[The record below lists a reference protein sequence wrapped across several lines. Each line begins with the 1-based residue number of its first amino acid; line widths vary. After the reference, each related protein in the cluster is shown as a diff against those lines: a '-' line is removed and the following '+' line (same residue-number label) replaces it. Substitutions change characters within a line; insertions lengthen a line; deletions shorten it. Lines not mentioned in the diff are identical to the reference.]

1 MKVALVHDWL
11 TGMRGGENCL
21 EVFCKMFPG
30 ADIYTLIHIPGSVS
44 EEIEKHKIYT
54 SFLQKIPGAR
64 RRYRWFLPMM
74 PKAIESF
81 ELKGYDLVLSS
92 SHCVAKGVRPQGAPH
107 LCYCH
112 TPMRYAWDM
121 YGHYFNRERYSWPTL
136 LAIGKIMPGLREW
149 DQSTVSR
156 VGRFVANSLNVAER
170 IKRIYDSESEVVY
183 PPVDVDFY
191 KQAPASGKREGYL
204 VVSAFAPYKKIDLA
218 VKVFNERKERLLIV
232 GDGEDTARLKAM
244 AGPTIEFEKPVSRT
258 RLRELYSN
266 ARALIYP
273 GEEDFGIIPVEA
285 MACGTPVIAYGRG
298 GALETVIPL
307 RDSFSENP
315 TGVYFDNQ
323 TVDSLNNAID
333 KFENSAERFKE
344 EACRAQAKK
353 FSSEL
358 FKKKMEK
365 AVNDF
370 LSYK

>member
-21 EVFCKMFPG
+21 EVFCQMFPG
-30 ADIYTLIHIPGSVS
+30 ADIYTLIHIKGSVS
-44 EEIEKHKIYT
+44 YDIEKHKIHT
-54 SFLQKIPGAR
+54 SFIQRMPGAS
-64 RRYRWFLPMM
+64 RRYRWYLPMM

-136 LAIGKIMPGLREW
+136 LAIEKIMPGLRRW

-156 VGRFVANSLNVAER
+156 VDRFVANSRNVAER
-170 IKRIYDSESEVVY
+170 IKRIYGAESEVIY

-191 KQAPASGKREGYL
+191 RQAPSGKREGYL

-218 VKVFNERKERLLIV
+218 IKVFNERKERLIIV
-232 GDGEDTARLKAM
+232 GDGEDRARLKAM
-244 AGPTIEFEKPVSRT
+244 AGPDIEFYEPVSRE

-266 ARALIYP
+266 CKALIYP

-285 MACGTPVIAYGRG
+285 MACGTPVIAYGKG

-307 RDSFSENP
+307 RDSFTENP
-315 TGVYFDNQ
+315 TGVYFDSQ

-333 KFENSAERFKE
+333 RFENGADKFKQETLRRQASTFSAK
-344 EACRAQAKK
+344 
-353 FSSEL
+353 L
-358 FKKKMEK
+358 FREKMEK
-365 AVNDF
+365 VINDF
-370 LSYK
+370 LS

>member
-21 EVFCKMFPG
+21 EAFCQMFPG

-44 EEIEKHKIYT
+44 QEIEKHKIYT
-54 SFLQKIPGAR
+54 SFIQRMPGAR
-64 RRYRWFLPMM
+64 RRYRWHLPMM
-74 PKAIESF
+74 PRAIESF

-92 SHCVAKGVRPQGAPH
+92 SHCVAKGVRPNGTPH

-136 LAIGKIMPGLREW
+136 FAIEKIMPGLRRW
-149 DQSTVSR
+149 DVSTVSR
-156 VGRFVANSLNVAER
+156 VDRFVANSLNVAER
-170 IKRIYDSESEVVY
+170 IKRIYGAESDVVY

-191 KQAPASGKREGYL
+191 GQASSGRRDRYL

-218 VKVFNERKERLLIV
+218 IKVFNERGERLLIV
-232 GDGEDTARLKAM
+232 GDGEDRARLKAM
-244 AGPTIEFEKPVSRT
+244 AGPTIEFEKPVSRE

-285 MACGTPVIAYGRG
+285 MACSTPVIAYGKG

-307 RDSFSENP
+307 RDSFTESP
-315 TGVYFDNQ
+315 TGVYFDRQ
-323 TVDSLNNAID
+323 TTDCLNNAID
-333 KFENSAERFKE
+333 KFENNLDRFKKE
-344 EACRAQAKK
+344 ETLRGHAEK
-353 FSSEL
+353 FSAKL
-358 FKKKMEK
+358 FEERMEK
-365 AVNDF
+365 VINDF
-370 LSYK
+370 LS

>member
-21 EVFCKMFPG
+21 EVFCQMFPG

-44 EEIEKHKIYT
+44 QEIEKHRIYT
-54 SFLQKIPGAR
+54 SFIQRMPGAR
-64 RRYRWFLPMM
+64 HRYRWFLPLM
-74 PKAIESF
+74 PRAIESF

-136 LAIGKIMPGLREW
+136 FAIEKIMPGLRRW

-156 VGRFVANSLNVAER
+156 VDRFVANSRNVAER
-170 IKRIYDSESEVVY
+170 IKRIYGAESDVVY

-191 KQAPASGKREGYL
+191 RQAPVFGKREGYL

-218 VKVFNERKERLLIV
+218 IKVFNERGERLLIV
-232 GDGEDTARLKAM
+232 GAGEDRARLKAM
-244 AGPTIEFEKPVSRT
+244 AGPTIQFEKPVSRE
-258 RLRELYSN
+258 RLRELYLR
-266 ARALIYP
+266 ATALIYP

-307 RDSFSENP
+307 RDSFTESP

-323 TVDSLNNAID
+323 TPDSLNSAID
-333 KFENSAERFKE
+333 KFENDADKFKE
-344 EACRAQAKK
+344 EALRGHAEK
-353 FSSEL
+353 FSAKL
-358 FKKKMEK
+358 FEEKMGKLIDE
-365 AVNDF
+365 F
-370 LSYK
+370 LS